1 MVTVADIR
9 ERLDRHTAR
18 RHQDPEGV
26 RWAAVA
32 AILRDRPDGAELLF
46 IRRAEHPED
55 PWSGHMGFPGGR
67 VDADDATRPA
77 AAVRET
83 REEIGLDLE
92 ADGELLGRLSDL
104 VAIGR
109 GRPMGIVIAP
119 YVFAVAGDPELV
131 LNHEVDEAVWVPV
144 AFLLD
149 RTNRST
155 LEWRHGGGILLP
167 CYRWHGRV
175 IWGLTFGMVD
185 ELLEVIDG
193 GESSGP
199 GEWR

>member
-18 RHQDPEGV
+18 RHRDPEGV

-67 VDADDATRPA
+67 VDAEDATRPGA
-77 AAVRET
+77 AIRET

-104 VAIGR
+104 AAIGR

-119 YVFAVAGDPELV
+119 YVYAIEGDPALV

-149 RTNRST
+149 RSNRST
-155 LEWRHGGGILLP
+155 LKWEHGEGIVLP

-185 ELLEVIDG
+185 ELLEVIAG
-193 GESSGP
+193 GGSAGA
-199 GEWR
+199 GRWR